1 MEESDWKDTLA
12 KYFEGLRVVD
22 ECRAETPEKFNQ
34 FCEFIAAPALESLS
48 EELRKH
54 GVGSKIRVRKQRSI
68 SFQVNFPKSS
78 IDNFRYIISLPKHSF
93 ELRLKL
99 VVSGRRNKKSVA
111 EEKELPFMKNVL
123 PSNILKISKEDLI
136 LDVIKHYKNFN
147 FDALIKA
154 E

>member
-1 MEESDWKDTLA
+1 MEESDWKETLA
-12 KYFEGLRVVD
+12 KYFEGLRVVE

-34 FCEFIAAPALESLS
+34 FCEFIAVPALESLS
-48 EELRKH
+48 EELRKY
-54 GVGSKIRVRKQRSI
+54 GVGSRIRVRKRNSI

-99 VVSGRRNKKSVA
+99 VISGRRNKKSVA

-123 PSNILKISKEDLI
+123 PADILKLSKEDLI